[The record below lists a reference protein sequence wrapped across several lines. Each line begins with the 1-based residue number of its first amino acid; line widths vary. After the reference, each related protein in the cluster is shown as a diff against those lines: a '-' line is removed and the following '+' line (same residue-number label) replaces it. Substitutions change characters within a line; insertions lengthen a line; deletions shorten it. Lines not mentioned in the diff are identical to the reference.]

1 MVELDDLIQ
10 HTRDL
15 RPLAATAVRLAGM
28 VQSPTVDLTDVS
40 EVVAFDQA
48 LTMRLL
54 KAANSAALGG
64 VQRFTVASEAVIRL
78 GVARVLSIAVAGS
91 VREPLQ
97 RDVAAYGLAEG
108 ELWSHSVATAAAAE
122 VLCEAAGVDL
132 PPETFTAALLH
143 DIGKLVMGRH
153 LSDEDLEWIHQAQ
166 VTGGRGPLEAEME
179 VLGVHHGELG
189 GIVAQHW
196 EMPERVVL
204 GIIHHHTPSQGR
216 DVICD
221 AVCVANHIAK
231 HVQSKPCPP
240 PPPECFD
247 RLSLW
252 PARFEDLIASTRER
266 FESVSA
272 RYAA

>member
-91 VREPLQ
+91 VREPL
-97 RDVAAYGLAEG
+97 
-108 ELWSHSVATAAAAE
+108 
-122 VLCEAAGVDL
+122 
-132 PPETFTAALLH
+132 
-143 DIGKLVMGRH
+143 
-153 LSDEDLEWIHQAQ
+153 
-166 VTGGRGPLEAEME
+166 
-179 VLGVHHGELG
+179 
-189 GIVAQHW
+189 
-196 EMPERVVL
+196 
-204 GIIHHHTPSQGR
+204 
-216 DVICD
+216 
-221 AVCVANHIAK
+221 
-231 HVQSKPCPP
+231 
-240 PPPECFD
+240 
-247 RLSLW
+247 
-252 PARFEDLIASTRER
+252 
-266 FESVSA
+266 
-272 RYAA
+272 